1 MGKLRCRTLVDSGA
15 QVSLISKKMYDNL
28 PFKPKMVRAGPK
40 LQAANGESLKVL
52 GSTNL
57 TFTVNGLTM
66 RQTFCVTDGL
76 NRNFILGMDWLKDN
90 GVRIYFDLGM
100 LRIGKTYV
108 KLQEDCHISSI
119 LRLNKKTTIKPQS
132 AMICHVKLNQGF
144 QLTDSKTLEV
154 TNIHCSAGP

>member
-28 PFKPKMVRAGPK
+28 QFKPKMVRAGPK

-90 GVRIYFDLGM
+90 GVRDLLRLRNAKDRKDLCETSRGLPYFFN
-100 LRIGKTYV
+100 IETH
-108 KLQEDCHISSI
+108 QED
-119 LRLNKKTTIKPQS
+119 NNQTTVS
-132 AMICHVKLNQGF
+132 DDMSC
-144 QLTDSKTLEV
+144 
-154 TNIHCSAGP
+154 

>member
-15 QVSLISKKMYDNL
+15 QVSLISKQMYDNL
-28 PFKPKMVRAGPK
+28 PFKHKMVRAGPK

-66 RQTFCVTDGL
+66 RETFCVKDGL

-119 LRLNKKTTIKPQS
+119 LRLKKKTTIKP
-132 AMICHVKLNQGF
+132 
-144 QLTDSKTLEV
+144 
-154 TNIHCSAGP
+154 